1 MEGTMTYRRI
11 LIVYFVAI
19 SLRQAVAQEGFR
31 SPANYAEPLFE
42 GTFRTGKLRT
52 ATVSQSNAYDEF
64 SPPQY
69 QSPQLQSPQL
79 QSIQPQQQAYCPPA
93 VCPPEVSLPWWT
105 HCSGISA
112 DWLFLTARQQDLDY
126 ATPVDGTTNTAVP
139 VGQTAMLSPGY
150 RSGYRIGGTLA
161 IDDCSSFV
169 FAWTSFQSNASDS
182 VVLPGGD
189 PLPNAFLRSEVVH
202 PNTVNVAS
210 DSLSASGNY
219 GIDFESV
226 DAAYSKTLVG
236 NCDYR
241 LNGSAGFRYG
251 GLNQDLTVN
260 QQIQGAVDVTG
271 DIDFAGYGPRF
282 GLDFER
288 CNCHGLLFYNRG
300 ALSLL
305 AGRFDS
311 QYRQSSIFAGPQA
324 IAGIEEDRIVPQ
336 LDLEFGTGYLS
347 ENGCFRATVGYMFGY
362 WGNVVT
368 MPEFVDAVQADAPRG
383 VSESLVFDGIAVR
396 AEVRF

>member
-1 MEGTMTYRRI
+1 MEGTMTYRKI

-19 SLRQAVAQEGFR
+19 SLRQAGAQEGLR

-42 GTFRTGKLRT
+42 GTFRTGNLRT
-52 ATVSQSNAYDEF
+52 ATVSQSTAYDEF

-69 QSPQLQSPQL
+69 QSPQFQSM
-79 QSIQPQQQAYCPPA
+79 QPQQQAYCPPA

-105 HCSGISA
+105 HCSGIYA
-112 DWLFLTARQQDLDY
+112 DWLFLSAREADLDY

-150 RSGYRIGGTLA
+150 RSGYRIGGNLA

-260 QQIQGAVDVTG
+260 QQIQGAVDVYG

-288 CNCHGLLFYNRG
+288 CNCNGLLFYNRG

-336 LDLEFGTGYLS
+336 LDLEIGTGYLS
-347 ENGCFRATVGYMFGY
+347 ENGCFRATVGYMYGY

>member
-1 MEGTMTYRRI
+1 MTYRKI

-19 SLRQAVAQEGFR
+19 SLRQAGAQEGLR
-31 SPANYAEPLFE
+31 STANYAEPLFE
-42 GTFRTGKLRT
+42 GTFRTGNLRT
-52 ATVSQSNAYDEF
+52 ATVSQSTAYDEF

-69 QSPQLQSPQL
+69 QSSQYASPQFQAL
-79 QSIQPQQQAYCPPA
+79 PPQQQQGAF
-93 VCPPEVSLPWWT
+93 CPPEVSLPWWT
-105 HCSGISA
+105 HCSGIYA

-150 RSGYRIGGTLA
+150 RSGYRIGGNLA

-169 FAWTSFQSNASDS
+169 FAWTSFQSNVSDG

-210 DSLSASGNY
+210 DSLSADGNY

-226 DAAYSKTLVG
+226 DAAYSRTLVG

-251 GLNQDLTVN
+251 GLNQDLTVH

-311 QYRQSSIFAGPQA
+311 QYRQSSIFAWGPA
-324 IAGIEEDRIVPQ
+324 KMD
-336 LDLEFGTGYLS
+336 D
-347 ENGCFRATVGYMFGY
+347 
-362 WGNVVT
+362 
-368 MPEFVDAVQADAPRG
+368 
-383 VSESLVFDGIAVR
+383 
-396 AEVRF
+396 